1 MAKKSVKEIDDSAAN
16 AVTSK
21 KVKRKAAKA
30 KEQRQQDVGDDTMS
44 RVALLCQEFCWR
56 DAVLLCRKAH
66 AQASADG
73 KEDLAMSLSMALDKI
88 ERSLRRQMAAS
99 FIAAAEDML
108 QKEYLLDVGQ

>member
-1 MAKKSVKEIDDSAAN
+1 MAKKSLKEVDDSAPDTL
-16 AVTSK
+16 TSK

-30 KEQRQQDVGDDTMS
+30 KEQRQQDGGDDTMS
-44 RVALLCQEFCWR
+44 RVALLCQEMCWR

-66 AQASADG
+66 AQAMADG
-73 KEDLAMSLSMALDKI
+73 KEDTAMSLSMALQKI

-99 FIAAAEDML
+99 YIAAAKDML